1 MINLGDPF
9 LGVEALESGL
19 VRKHQL
25 RSHYSALFPG
35 VYLARGVTPS
45 FRQRVVAAWLWSHR
59 GGIVAG
65 LTAARLYGAKW
76 LSDALPIELV
86 WGNARRPHGIVTRTM
101 LLGDGETVTLSGIPV
116 TSLSRTAF
124 DLARSRPLSSAVR
137 YLDSLGNATHLD
149 RAEVRQFVA
158 RHRGVRGIRQVAR
171 VLDLHDPGAQS
182 PKETWLRMLVMNAG
196 FPRPCTQIAVRSGA
210 RIYYLDMGWE
220 DLMIALEYDGDHHRT
235 ERAQF
240 ARDIVRL
247 EQLANLGWIV
257 IRVAADTPRYE
268 ILDRLRSAWGAR
280 AASTL
285 R

>member
-1 MINLGDPF
+1 VVNLDDPF

-25 RSHYSALFPG
+25 RSQYVALFPG
-35 VYLARGVTPS
+35 VYLARGMAPT
-45 FRQRVVAAWLWSHR
+45 FRQRVEAAWLWSHR
-59 GGIVAG
+59 QGIVAG

-86 WGNARRPHGIVTRTM
+86 WGNARQPHGITTRTM
-101 LLGDGETVTLSGIPV
+101 LLCEDETVALSGIPV

-124 DLARSRPLSSAVR
+124 DVARRRPLSSAVQN
-137 YLDSLGNATHLD
+137 LDALANAAQLNCS
-149 RAEVRQFVA
+149 EVRQLAF
-158 RHRGVRGIRQVAR
+158 RHRGARGLRQIPRA
-171 VLDLHDPGAQS
+171 LDLHDPGAQS
-182 PKETWLRMLVMNAG
+182 PKETWLRMLVIDAG
-196 FPRPCTQIAVRSGA
+196 FPRPCTQIAVRCGS
-210 RIYYLDMGWE
+210 RLYYLDMGWE

-247 EQLANLGWIV
+247 EALSNQGWIV
-257 IRVAADTPRYE
+257 IRVAADTPPRE
-268 ILDRLRSAWGAR
+268 VLDRLRSAWAAR
-280 AASTL
+280 RTSTL